1 MNIYIYIYIYM
12 SWVQVTPIVTLNN
25 VTPSNNLLMN
35 LYFENSTAGFF
46 ICSKHACQFSYQS
59 DVIYYSIHKLI
70 FYALF

>member
-1 MNIYIYIYIYM
+1 M

-46 ICSKHACQFSYQS
+46 ICSKHACQFPYLL
-59 DVIYYSIHKLI
+59 DIIYHLIYKFI